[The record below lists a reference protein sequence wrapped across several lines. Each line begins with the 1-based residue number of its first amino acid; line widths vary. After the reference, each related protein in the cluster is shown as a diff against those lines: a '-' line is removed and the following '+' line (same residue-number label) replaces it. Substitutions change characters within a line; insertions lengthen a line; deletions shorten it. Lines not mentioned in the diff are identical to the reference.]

1 MFDILIVKLNLEK
14 QKKPI
19 AKENVAEIV
28 IYRRNIKLIVLESDL
43 YAVK

>member
-28 IYRRNIKLIVLESDL
+28 IYRRNIETDRARERSLCS
-43 YAVK
+43 